1 MRERIAMLDCARGM
15 AILGILLM
23 NITAFGL
30 PKAAYLNPA
39 FMGAP
44 SLADAWTWAVM
55 DMVAQVK
62 FLTLFA
68 LLFGAGLQMLIPRG
82 GRWIRSRL
90 LWLMAFGLIHGIF
103 FWDGDILLDYG
114 LVGLLCLGAIRHDLP
129 PGRLIGAGIAL
140 YAIGL
145 GILLLMQ
152 AMLADAPPGRF
163 WLPGVADRIY
173 EYYWQTTGG
182 PEAWAIRLDLLQASL
197 MSLAAQY
204 GWLLAGAMLI
214 GAGLMRSGWL
224 AGKRSPAHYRR
235 MAAWLIPLGLLIN
248 LPSVVAQWQSGWAYH
263 WCAFLLQ
270 IPRELGAPFQAIGYV
285 ALCYGFWPA
294 IGGLR
299 AAGWVGN
306 VGRMALS
313 NYLLQT
319 LLCTLVFN
327 QFGLFLSFGR
337 AGLLLLVPPV
347 WLANILFSAL
357 WLRFFKQGPMEWV
370 WRRLTRLTGGA
381 AMPAA
386 G

>member
-68 LLFGAGLQMLIPRG
+68 LLFGAGLQMLLPRG

-90 LWLMAFGLIHGIF
+90 FWLMAFGLIHAIF

-114 LVGLLCLGAIRHDLP
+114 LVGLLCLGAIRHDISS
-129 PGRLIGAGIAL
+129 GRLIGAGIAL

-145 GILLLMQ
+145 GILVLMQ
-152 AMLADAPPGRF
+152 AMLAGAAPGRF

-182 PEAWAIRLDLLQASL
+182 PEAWSVRLALLQSSL

-224 AGKRSPAHYRR
+224 AGNRSPAHYRA
-235 MAAWLIPLGLLIN
+235 MASWLIPLGLAIN

-270 IPRELGAPFQAIGYV
+270 IPRELGAPFQALGYV

-299 AAGWVGN
+299 VVRWVSN

-327 QFGLFLSFGR
+327 QFGLFMSFGR
-337 AGLLLLVPPV
+337 TGLLLLVPPV
-347 WLANILFSAL
+347 WLANILFSTL
-357 WLRFFKQGPMEWV
+357 WLRFFPQGPMEWT
-370 WRRLTRLTGGA
+370 WRRLTRLTAGA
-381 AMPAA
+381 PARA
-386 G
+386 AD

>member
-44 SLADAWTWAVM
+44 SAADAWTWAIM

-68 LLFGAGLQMLIPRG
+68 LLFGAGLQMLLPRG
-82 GRWIRSRL
+82 GLWIQSRL
-90 LWLMAFGLIHGIF
+90 FWLMGFGLIHAIF

-114 LVGLLCLGAIRHDLP
+114 LVGLLCLGAIRHDIP
-129 PGRLIGAGIAL
+129 PRRLIGAGIAL

-145 GILLLMQ
+145 GILALMQ
-152 AMLADAPPGRF
+152 AMLAGAAPGRF

-173 EYYWQTTGG
+173 EYYWLTTGG
-182 PEAWAIRLDLLQASL
+182 PEAWGVRLDLLESSL

-224 AGKRSPAHYRR
+224 AGERSPGHYRR
-235 MAAWLIPLGLLIN
+235 MAAWLIPLGLMIN
-248 LPSVVAQWQSGWAYH
+248 LPSVVAQWRLGWDYH

-270 IPRELGAPFQAIGYV
+270 IPRELGAPFQALGYV

-294 IGGLR
+294 IGGSR
-299 AAGWVGN
+299 IARWVGN

-319 LLCTLVFN
+319 LLCTLAFN
-327 QFGLFLSFGR
+327 QFGLFMRLDR
-337 AGLLLLVPPV
+337 TELLLLVPPV
-347 WLANILFSAL
+347 WLANILFSTL
-357 WLRFFKQGPMEWV
+357 WLTFFPQGPMEWA

-381 AMPAA
+381 SSRA
-386 G
+386 

>member
-39 FMGAP
+39 YLGNV
-44 SLADAWTWAVM
+44 SWADAWTWALM
-55 DMVAQVK
+55 DLVAQVK

-68 LLFGAGLQMLIPRG
+68 ILFGAGLHMLIPRG
-82 GRWIRSRL
+82 HRWISSRL
-90 LWLMAFGLIHGIF
+90 FWLMVFGVIHGIF

-114 LVGLLCLGAIRHDLP
+114 LIGLLCIGAITRDVP
-129 PGRLIGAGIAL
+129 ARRLINVGIAL
-140 YAIGL
+140 YGVGLAIL
-145 GILLLMQ
+145 VLMQLLLTG
-152 AMLADAPPGRF
+152 APPGRF

-182 PEAWAIRLDLLQASL
+182 PEAWRVRWDLMQDSVL
-197 MSLAAQY
+197 SLATQY

-214 GAGLMRSGWL
+214 GAGLMRCGWL
-224 AGKRSPAHYRR
+224 AGEKSQAHYRL
-235 MAAWLIPLGLLIN
+235 MAAWLIPLGLVIN
-248 LPSVVAQWQSGWAYH
+248 LPSVVAQWQTGWAYH

-270 IPRELGAPFQAIGYV
+270 IPRELGAPFQVLGYV
-285 ALCYGFWPA
+285 AAIYGFWPK
-294 IGGLR
+294 IGGLLITR
-299 AAGWVGN
+299 LISN

-319 LLCTLVFN
+319 LLCTLLFN
-327 QFGLFLSFGR
+327 HFGLFMAFDR
-337 AGLLLLVPPV
+337 ATLLLFVPPI

-357 WLRFFKQGPMEWV
+357 WLRFYKQGPMEWA
-370 WRRLTRLTGGA
+370 WRRLTRLTVGA
-381 AMPAA
+381 IITPR
-386 G
+386 